1 MTEWRLP
8 SQNSLINCALYR
20 RISKQLPVFHKLRGL
35 SKSHTFWEHK
45 VIHIGEP
52 EPQHDSM
59 MLGDN
64 RVSELS
70 EQKGTARHRVSS
82 VQTSCPLSPRQSSLM
97 NLSIIERSTLE
108 RHADSF
114 RTIDS
119 TIESHPSSPR
129 WRSKRTSSPTELSS
143 SEDASLLRRNSS
155 RLSWKRDSQMFLR
168 EFQGHSLLDEAES
181 RTVRSTSSKLRTQSF
196 PESSP
201 KSEQRISSRSQDS
214 AFSNDQRTLL
224 MQEDDFIFED
234 CNIKRERS
242 FYEERA
248 INTPQRKKESAI
260 CIATPPSMWCKY
272 PQLRSISTWRP
283 YPLISRATV
292 SQDPTKNSKTECISE
307 DATNPHISTQSYF
320 EKKRAHAQRQHQR
333 ARAWSG
339 NAPRIHGLPRLL
351 PIVSP
356 SSSS

>member
-1 MTEWRLP
+1 
-8 SQNSLINCALYR
+8 
-20 RISKQLPVFHKLRGL
+20 
-35 SKSHTFWEHK
+35 
-45 VIHIGEP
+45 
-52 EPQHDSM
+52 
-59 MLGDN
+59 
-64 RVSELS
+64 
-70 EQKGTARHRVSS
+70 
-82 VQTSCPLSPRQSSLM
+82 
-97 NLSIIERSTLE
+97 
-108 RHADSF
+108 
-114 RTIDS
+114 
-119 TIESHPSSPR
+119 
-129 WRSKRTSSPTELSS
+129 
-143 SEDASLLRRNSS
+143 
-155 RLSWKRDSQMFLR
+155 MFLR

-181 RTVRSTSSKLRTQSF
+181 LTVRSTSSKLRTQSF

-242 FYEERA
+242 FYEEHA
-248 INTPQRKKESAI
+248 INTPQRQKESAI